1 MSMRSEY
8 PSGLIRMRPATTYE
22 SEREYE
28 TGSSPGE
35 YEREPMPLDVI
46 RQDTEAIIECTGSTL
61 EFTYPPLEIADYLSH
76 YFPPA

>member
-1 MSMRSEY
+1 
-8 PSGLIRMRPATTYE
+8 MRPATTYE

-28 TGSSPGE
+28 AESVQGE
-35 YEREPMPLDVI
+35 YGQEMMPPDVI
-46 RQDTEAIIECTGSTL
+46 RQDTDAITECSGSTL

>member
-8 PSGLIRMRPATTYE
+8 PSDLIHIRPDTTYE
-22 SEREYE
+22 SSVQHADEYRREQ
-28 TGSSPGE
+28 
-35 YEREPMPLDVI
+35 MPPDVV
-46 RQDTEAIIECTGSTL
+46 RQDTGAITDCTGSVL